1 MEKRYFYKNRNSKLF
16 IWLASIVFTLYIIN
30 SLLPDDEGG
39 LSNSFYLI
47 FLGLAFLIQ
56 YLLYKQWY
64 VKLGS
69 DSIFIRKNN
78 LLTKKEIP
86 FSKIVGQRLIVT
98 GDLEISLKN
107 EKINILKDLLKEE
120 DFQEIQN
127 KINSVI
133 Q

>member
-1 MEKRYFYKNRNSKLF
+1 MEKKYFYKNRNSKLF

-64 VKLGS
+64 VKIES

-78 LLTKKEIP
+78 LFTKKEIS

-98 GDLEISLKN
+98 GDFEISLED
-107 EKINILKDLLKEE
+107 EKINILKDLLKKE

>member
-64 VKLGS
+64 VKLES

-78 LLTKKEIP
+78 LFTKKEIP

-98 GDLEISLKN
+98 GDLEISLED